1 MGSIQSKNK
10 DNPCEKEVKHL
21 REKVKFLER
30 GMGEIMRMRESESEG
45 HEQERMI
52 HGLKEAEWRRERK
65 RLRGDVKKL
74 RKRGEEREED
84 DQMVLLGEKREKEQW
99 WCLVE
104 QMREERERRDEAVEK
119 WKRLYLAI
127 KVELDELIRRT
138 HQGERLYWRAEE
150 EDLVEELQQEL
161 KTKEEAI
168 EILKARL
175 ASMEQEQ
182 SKREREVDIVRQSLK
197 IISHNKQK
205 PIIVANAKSL
215 SRKKLACAKH
225 K

>member
-1 MGSIQSKNK
+1 MGGIQSNNK

-21 REKVKFLER
+21 REKVRVLER
-30 GMGEIMRMRESESEG
+30 GMREIVRMRESEREG
-45 HEQERMI
+45 HEQERVI
-52 HGLKEAEWRRERK
+52 HGHKEAEWRRERK
-65 RLRGDVKKL
+65 GLREEVKKL
-74 RKRGEEREED
+74 RKRVEEREENE
-84 DQMVLLGEKREKEQW
+84 MVVVGENREKEQW
-99 WCLVE
+99 WFLVE
-104 QMREERERRDEAVEK
+104 QMRGGERERDEAVEK

-127 KVELDELIRRT
+127 KVELDELIERT

-168 EILKARL
+168 EILQARL
-175 ASMEQEQ
+175 ASMEEKQ
-182 SKREREVDIVRQSLK
+182 SKREREVDILRQSLK

-205 PIIVANAKSL
+205 PVIIANAKDL
-215 SRKKLACAKH
+215 SRKKLPCAKH